1 MPSAFTPIGQ
11 FRNRRLA
18 ALVLLVA
25 ATLGTGRQVYGE
37 PPGTATTASQ
47 PDPTFRSE
55 LLNNIADDMPLP
67 PLWLNREELLAYDKV
82 VLLAREMPADVLRR
96 AARRDVTF
104 ADLFGEER
112 GKYRGQ
118 LVHIEGRLKLLR
130 RLDLPSTLEG
140 MADGLNELYE
150 GWILDRPSE
159 AHYCVVVSELPPD
172 LKPAEEMDRP
182 VECNAY
188 FFKRYAYETRERTEG
203 GGYVRRLAPL
213 LIGRTILPKAQ
224 PPAGAS
230 LWALPAGVLAGTIGL
245 VALGLGVGVAVVWWF
260 RREDRRIRARL
271 RQARPGATAER
282 ADADL
287 PWLADRGPMD
297 IRPSGN

>member
-11 FRNRRLA
+11 FRNRGLA
-18 ALVLLVA
+18 VLVLLVA
-25 ATLGTGRQVYGE
+25 ATLGGPCQVYGE
-37 PPGTATTASQ
+37 PPGTVTTPSE

-55 LLNNIADDMPLP
+55 LLTNIADDTRLP
-67 PLWLNREELLAYDKV
+67 PLWLNREELLAYDKL
-82 VLLAREMPADVLRR
+82 VLHAREMPSDLLRR

-118 LVHIEGRLKLLR
+118 LIHIDGRLKLLR

-140 MADGLNELYE
+140 LADGLNELYE

-188 FFKRYAYETRERTEG
+188 FFKRYEYPTRERANG
-203 GGYVRRLAPL
+203 GGNVRRLAPL
-213 LIGRTILPKAQ
+213 LIGKTIRPKAQ
-224 PPAGAS
+224 PAAGAS
-230 LWALPAGVLAGTIGL
+230 LWVLPAGVLAGTIGL

-271 RQARPGATAER
+271 RQARPDPAVG